1 MAESTGWVLAAG
13 GIVAVNEAVFVP
25 VETGKPPDFT
35 SVWRLIPATLLLAV
49 GLAGL
54 EKAVPQFA
62 VGLAKLLVLGV
73 LIFPVGNAPTPLQN
87 AEKVVSGAGKTAAA
101 PASTVAV

>member
-25 VETGKPPDFT
+25 AETGKTPDFG
-35 SVWRLIPATLLLAV
+35 SVWRLLPATALLAV

-54 EKAVPQFA
+54 ERAVPQFA
-62 VGLAKLLVLGV
+62 TGVAKLLVLAV
-73 LIFPVGNAPTPLQN
+73 LVFPVGNAPTPLAN
-87 AEKVVSGAGKTAAA
+87 AAALVSGTGK
-101 PASTVAV
+101 AVKGG

>member
-25 VETGKPPDFT
+25 AETGKAPDFG
-35 SVWRLIPATLLLAV
+35 SVWRLLPATALLAV

-54 EKAVPQFA
+54 ERATPQFA
-62 VGLAKLLVLGV
+62 AGVAKLLVLAV
-73 LIFPVGNAPTPLQN
+73 LVFPVGNAPTPLQN
-87 AEKVVSGAGKTAAA
+87 AAALVSGTGK
-101 PASTVAV
+101 AVKGG